1 MQSQGTPTPAPD
13 ASWPRDRALAVAFKN
28 LESVVCDLAASAS
41 ILAHYVGEDLVG
53 LRPDQC
59 PGLRPPT
66 GMHLVLLSEEQMCA
80 LTYIAFNT
88 SDLAKALKR
97 EWYSHFDNGVA
108 A

>member
-1 MQSQGTPTPAPD
+1 MQHKPTPAPTPD
-13 ASWPRDRALAVAFKN
+13 ARRSDRDLAAAFKN
-28 LESVVCDLAASAS
+28 LESTVCDLAASAS
-41 ILAHYVGEDLVG
+41 ILAHFVGEDLVG

-59 PGLRPPT
+59 PGLRAPA

-88 SDLAKALKR
+88 VGLAQDLKK
-97 EWYSHFDNGVA
+97 EWYSHFDNGGA